1 MISHHRQQGVALI
14 YILVLFALMTVV
26 ASRMTTDLLFQAE
39 KNIALLERQQ
49 ARHYAYGGEQYVAL
63 LLEEDFQEDK
73 KRKRHTD
80 HPGKSWYLTNSDFE
94 ADEGRI
100 ELTVVDEQSRLN
112 VNSVLAKK
120 KVAEKNL
127 KILSNLFLSLD
138 VDPQLAERIKDW
150 VDRDQEPGLAGGAE
164 DAAYHQK
171 ESPHRTADSAMASVS
186 EIRLLDGMDEIT
198 YRLIMPYLST
208 LPADAT
214 VNINTASPLVIRALS
229 EKLTDVEV
237 KAIIDGRGK
246 GGYASRDDVMKLP
259 QLKGKTEGGLKDAA
273 FDVTSRFFRV
283 YVRAEFRDSVF
294 HMQSRLVRNSEGKVE
309 VAERIFGTVPDWALA
324 DRKS

>member
-1 MISHHRQQGVALI
+1 MTSRHRQGGVALI
-14 YILVLFALMTVV
+14 YILVLFALMTVI
-26 ASRMTTDLLFQAE
+26 ATRMTTDLRFQVE

-73 KRKRHTD
+73 KRKRHVD

-100 ELTVVDEQSRLN
+100 EITVLDEQSRIN
-112 VNSVLAKK
+112 VNGLLAKK
-120 KVAEKNL
+120 KVGENNL
-127 KILSNLFLSLD
+127 KILSSLFLSLD
-138 VDPQLAERIKDW
+138 VDPQLAERVKDW
-150 VDRDQEPGLAGGAE
+150 VDRDQDPRISGGAE
-164 DAAYHQK
+164 NAAYQQK
-171 ESPHRTADSAMASVS
+171 ESPHRTADTAMASVS
-186 EIRLLDGMDEIT
+186 EIRLLDGVDEVT
-198 YRLIMPYLST
+198 YRHIMPYLSA
-208 LPADAT
+208 LSVDASI
-214 VNINTASPLVIRALS
+214 NINTASPLVIRALS

-237 KAIIDGRGK
+237 KAIIDGRGRD
-246 GGYASRDDVMKLP
+246 GYASRDDVMRLP

-273 FDVTSRFFRV
+273 FDVTSRFYRV
-283 YVRAEFRDSVF
+283 YIRAEFRDSIF
-294 HMQSRLVRNSEGKVE
+294 HMQSRLVRNREGKVE